1 MFESLFRSWD
11 IVKKSFGVLMSEK
24 RLLIFPFLSMLVMLV
39 LLASFIVPVFVLGDN
54 VLFIPLLFVF
64 YFASYFVVIFFN
76 SALVHAAS
84 EKLDGKDV
92 SLSGSISF
100 SLSRIV
106 NIAGWAFVS
115 ATVGIILSMLRS
127 ASNKNSGIG
136 GLVTRIVISLI
147 GAAWSFATFL
157 VVPVLVFENVGPISA
172 LKRSVSLLKS
182 TWSEQ
187 MWGNFS
193 ISGAFFLLYLPAI
206 GIGILLAA
214 LQEFT
219 LLLLLLPALILYVGV
234 LFILQGA
241 LEGIFM
247 TEIYKYATT
256 GKAAVFGDVL
266 QQGKIS

>member
-1 MFESLFRSWD
+1 
-11 IVKKSFGVLMSEK
+11 
-24 RLLIFPFLSMLVMLV
+24 
-39 LLASFIVPVFVLGDN
+39 
-54 VLFIPLLFVF
+54 
-64 YFASYFVVIFFN
+64 
-76 SALVHAAS
+76 
-84 EKLDGKDV
+84 
-92 SLSGSISF
+92 
-100 SLSRIV
+100 
-106 NIAGWAFVS
+106 
-115 ATVGIILSMLRS
+115 
-127 ASNKNSGIG
+127 
-136 GLVTRIVISLI
+136 
-147 GAAWSFATFL
+147 
-157 VVPVLVFENVGPISA
+157 
-172 LKRSVSLLKS
+172 
-182 TWSEQ
+182 